1 MLAAN
6 QQEKRRRRESGGW
19 VDGSGL
25 GYDEDLQLQTAL
37 RESIYSS
44 SSSSSNAT
52 ASRRGG
58 DQEQAVARLDALLAA
73 HGLRVEDVPRDDNCK

>member
-19 VDGSGL
+19 VAGSGL
-25 GYDEDLQLQTAL
+25 GYDEDLLLQTAL

-44 SSSSSNAT
+44 SSSSAT
-52 ASRRGG
+52 ASRGGG